1 MFRPT
6 ARSRDGSFLARWEG
20 AGNRF
25 LLHDG
30 RGADGRSGVP
40 PDAAV
45 VCGAAGVDGL
55 IALGPPRTPGAA
67 ASVRFFN
74 ADGSAAGACGNGLR
88 CAALC
93 LDPTGERGVMNLDA
107 PAGLGAAAVLNVAAT
122 DGDRLSGTVRVSMG
136 RPRFPPPPADLNA
149 FNSLH
154 PGGTATG
161 ESARPGLAAFGPP
174 ILVDLG
180 NPHAVLML
188 DEPPADDLV
197 ANLGA
202 AFQAHPYFE
211 PTGGVNVGFA
221 FVRRPDL
228 MTLRVYERSV
238 GETASCGSGA
248 CAAVAAAVAV
258 KRCVRRV
265 TVRMPGGEL
274 IVERSGGGELF
285 LTGPAER
292 TGFGVR

>member
-1 MFRPT
+1 MFRSP
-6 ARSRDGSFLARWEG
+6 ARPRDGSVLARWDG

-30 RGADGRSGVP
+30 RGGRSGAP
-40 PDAAV
+40 PDAAA
-45 VCGAAGVDGL
+45 VCRAAGVDGL
-55 IALGPPRTPGAA
+55 ITLGPPRTSGAA

-93 LDPTGERGVMNLDA
+93 LDPTGGHGLMTLDA
-107 PAGLGAAAVLNVAAT
+107 PAGLRTAAVLSAVPA

-136 RPRFPPPPADLNA
+136 RPRFLPPPADLNL

-154 PGGTATG
+154 PAGTATG

-174 ILVDLG
+174 ILIDLG

-197 ANLGA
+197 ATLGP
-202 AFQAHPYFE
+202 AFQTHPYFL
-211 PTGGVNVGFA
+211 PGGGVNVGFA

-228 MTLRVYERSV
+228 MALRVYERSV

-248 CAAVAAAVAV
+248 CAAVAAAIAV
-258 KRCVRRV
+258 KRCVRKV
-265 TVRMPGGEL
+265 TASTPGGEF
-274 IVERSGGGELF
+274 IVEWPEGGELS

-292 TGFGVR
+292 TGFGAR